1 MRRFCP
7 QLHQKGFVQPGR
19 CGTINLHLPLGF
31 VMKSHF
37 MLLCFLAAAPP
48 CRAQEAGVCRENDV
62 TGRPVNQAKSDL
74 WQRQFAAREQALMNQ
89 IAGQWYT
96 EISAN
101 IGGAVMISRQYQ
113 TYDASG
119 AYGYQDQTCDANN
132 PQMPCSSN
140 QGYGRWAA
148 LTQHDGTIYV
158 ARTVSDLNNQDAC
171 IGFSA
176 IFADPGH
183 LVDAQSGQLI
193 LQRVQ

>member
-1 MRRFCP
+1 
-7 QLHQKGFVQPGR
+7 V
-19 CGTINLHLPLGF
+19 
-31 VMKSHF
+31 KSHF

-48 CRAQEAGVCRENDV
+48 SLAQEAGVCRENGTD
-62 TGRPVNQAKSDL
+62 GRPVNQAKSDL
-74 WQRQFAAREQALMNQ
+74 WQRQFAAREQALMDQ

-96 EISAN
+96 EITAN
-101 IGGAVMISRQYQ
+101 IGDAVMISRQYQ
-113 TYDASG
+113 TYDSSG
-119 AYGYQDQTCDANN
+119 AYGYQDQTCAANN

-148 LTQHDGTIYV
+148 LTQQDGTIYV

-176 IFADPGH
+176 VFADPDH
-183 LVDAQSGQLI
+183 LVDAQSGQLV